1 MATIL
6 HIYPSH
12 YTAKGAFDSSM
23 IPGKR
28 MWMHKT
34 IQRNDGVM
42 VRFVVL
48 ATIRDAEFLRGLN
61 IQEVFWHY
69 QPTEKLETFVKSLQ
83 R

>member
-6 HIYPSH
+6 HIYTNH
-12 YTAKGAFDSSM
+12 HAAKGAFDASL

-28 MWMHKT
+28 MWMHKA

-42 VRFVVL
+42 VRFVAL

-61 IQEVFWHY
+61 IREVFWHY
-69 QPTEKLETFVKSLQ
+69 EPAEKLETFVKSLQ